1 MINCDEEVNAV
12 QNKKSW
18 YTKWYIL
25 LILTIIL
32 LVTFIVAIPLVIN
45 SCYLNNDGY
54 ITVWNGA
61 DTLQFYGTILSF
73 ISTTMLGI
81 LALWQNYSLSKQ
93 NDNYRKMIES
103 KDLPIFQVRLAGFSG
118 FMSKPSVEII
128 NLTQNIATN
137 FEVIKCGIKH
147 SLEAKYF
154 MEYIIKEPYQRYF
167 KENEQ
172 IKLEFS
178 GDTPNISNGN
188 NGELLFELKFQYI
201 DIYGGKHNKKAYTYV
216 AKEDLYKKPMIVE
229 EF

>member
-32 LVTFIVAIPLVIN
+32 LVTFIVAIPLIIN

-103 KDLPIFQVRLAGFSG
+103 KDLPIFQVRLAGF
-118 FMSKPSVEII
+118 
-128 NLTQNIATN
+128 
-137 FEVIKCGIKH
+137 
-147 SLEAKYF
+147 
-154 MEYIIKEPYQRYF
+154 R
-167 KENEQ
+167 
-172 IKLEFS
+172 
-178 GDTPNISNGN
+178 
-188 NGELLFELKFQYI
+188 
-201 DIYGGKHNKKAYTYV
+201 
-216 AKEDLYKKPMIVE
+216 DLCLNRL
-229 EF
+229 